1 MIVKLVKPGSDLP
14 GLAAYLWGPGKAEE
28 HTDQRMIASTGAEEM
43 TLGSSSLFFRGERA
57 TLLDDATLPST
68 DARAEGRHI
77 EASWRFFRDE
87 ARVPVAAGAVGVGES
102 NVGAGDGGPSDEFR
116 VESPWVSP
124 VREERTGWN
133 RPHVMHVVFSLRA
146 DEGELSDETW
156 GRIASDWVREMK
168 FAGNEG
174 EADCRWAAWRHGKSA
189 SGNDHMH
196 VALSLV
202 RDDGRWANVHR
213 SKVRSRA
220 IADGL
225 EEKYGLNKV
234 KDTAEQR
241 GMPGTS
247 RGEWRRADQ
256 AKGEGPK
263 EIPERQRLA
272 MVVRTAAAHA
282 ATEKQF
288 IADVLRQGVQVRP
301 RFAKGGT
308 DTVIGASFR
317 FRDGRDQ
324 QWLGGG
330 QLARDLTL
338 PKLRQM
344 WNDTPQEKAEALRV
358 WQGGEGVGKT
368 QATPSWTPSW
378 NAAQQALATWA
389 TRIENL
395 DPQDAGAWAQ
405 ASRDAAAV
413 ASEMTQG
420 SGGRQHQLLAATT
433 QELARGAQTRQ
444 GFNHSTA
451 DEVRVACRHMN
462 LLMRAG
468 SKSDAAGWWAVWQQF
483 SRVNQAIH
491 SAQTARGEFVR
502 AERLETAARTELQSV
517 AGGLRK
523 AAAAQNKAA
532 VTKQPT
538 GAQRTTRDTTTRGEE
553 RGR

>member
-14 GLAAYLWGPGKAEE
+14 GLSAYLWGPGKAEE
-28 HTDQRMIASTGAEEM
+28 HTDQRMIASTGASEM
-43 TLGSSSLFFRGERA
+43 TLGSSSMFFRGERA
-57 TLLDDATLPST
+57 TLLDDAALSST

-87 ARVPVAAGAVGVGES
+87 ARVPVSAGAVAVGEGS
-102 NVGAGDGGPSDEFR
+102 QAGAGSAQADEFR
-116 VESPWVSP
+116 VEAPWVSEE
-124 VREERTGWN
+124 RQERTGWN

-168 FAGNEG
+168 FAGSEG

-213 SKVRSRA
+213 SKLRSRA

-225 EEKYGLNKV
+225 EAKYGLNKV
-234 KDTAEQR
+234 KDTSEQR

-263 EIPERQRLA
+263 EVPERQRLA
-272 MVVRTAAAHA
+272 MAVRTAATHA

-308 DTVIGASFR
+308 DNVIGASFR
-317 FRDGRDQ
+317 FRDGQDQ

-344 WNDTPQEKAEALRV
+344 WNDTPHERAEALRV
-358 WQGGEGVGKT
+358 WQGGEGVGKK
-368 QATPSWTPSW
+368 QAAPSWTPSW

-413 ASEMTQG
+413 ASEMAQG

-433 QELARGAQTRQ
+433 QELARGAQTRH
-444 GFNHSTA
+444 GYHHSAA

-483 SRVNQAIH
+483 SRVNKAIH
-491 SAQTARGEFVR
+491 SAQSARGESVR
-502 AERLETAARTELQSV
+502 AERLEKAARTELQTVSS
-517 AGGLRK
+517 GLRK
-523 AAAAQNKAA
+523 AATSLGKTPEAQR
-532 VTKQPT
+532 PT
-538 GAQRTTRDTTTRGEE
+538 GARGTTKSTTTRGDE